1 MVCHKRFWKQLKLAK
16 LQKTAPITKMM
27 NRFMTQKCFRIRCT
41 IQKCWTCIDE
51 SAQMITMFTIDE
63 HVMQYS
69 TLLTYILV
77 GVLFVVVGFRPPWWN
92 KKSSSSSHC
101 YDERA
106 AQNIPGN

>member
-1 MVCHKRFWKQLKLAK
+1 MG
-16 LQKTAPITKMM
+16 I
-27 NRFMTQKCFRIRCT
+27 
-41 IQKCWTCIDE
+41 WTFFTGIKETD
-51 SAQMITMFTIDE
+51 SVKMFTIDE